1 LNDPVC
7 GRESLPQRKGNI
19 MKARL
24 QKILSARGVASR
36 RKAEEMIQA
45 GLVTVN
51 GTLARLGDTADP
63 ESDEILVGGKPL
75 PKQESYIYILLHKP
89 RGYVTTLSDEK
100 GRPNAAQLVADCGTR
115 VYPVG
120 RLDMDSEGL
129 LLFTNDGDFANRLMH
144 PKQEIK
150 KTYEV
155 WVTGYHPG
163 SEIQLGKSITLDG
176 YTIRPPK
183 VKLLRADGQ
192 KAKFLVTIHEG
203 RNRQV
208 RRMCEAAGMYCTRLR
223 RIQEGRLSLGDL
235 PLGKWRYLTPE
246 EVAAL
251 K

>member
-1 LNDPVC
+1 
-7 GRESLPQRKGNI
+7 
-19 MKARL
+19 MKERL

-36 RKAEEMIQA
+36 RKAEEMLRQ
-45 GLVTVN
+45 GQVSVN
-51 GTLARLGDTADP
+51 GTVAQLGDSADP
-63 ESDEILVGGKPL
+63 DADEIRINGQLL
-75 PKQESYIYILLHKP
+75 PKQEQYIYLMLNKP

-129 LLFTNDGDFANRLMH
+129 LLFTNDGSFANALMH
-144 PKQEIK
+144 PKHEVK
-150 KTYEV
+150 KTYDL

-163 SEIQLGKSITLDG
+163 GEVQLSRPITLDG

-183 VKLLRADGQ
+183 VRLIWAEGQ
-192 KAKFLVTIHEG
+192 KAKFQVTIHEG

-208 RRMCEAAGMYCTRLR
+208 RRMCEAAGMHCTRLR
-223 RIQEGRLSLGDL
+223 RVREGSLSLGEL
-235 PLGKWRYLTPE
+235 PLGKWRHLTAQ
-246 EVAAL
+246 EVDEL

>member
-1 LNDPVC
+1 MA
-7 GRESLPQRKGNI
+7 E
-19 MKARL
+19 RL
-24 QKILSARGVASR
+24 QKILSARGIASR
-36 RKAEEMIQA
+36 RKAEELISQ

-51 GTLARLGDTADP
+51 GRIASLGDAADADT
-63 ESDEILVGGKPL
+63 DEILVAGKPL
-75 PKQESYIYILLHKP
+75 PRQESFVYILLNKP

-129 LLFTNDGDFANRLMH
+129 LLFTNDGAFANDLMH
-144 PKQEIK
+144 PKHEVK

-155 WVTGYHPG
+155 WVTGYVPG
-163 SEIQLGKSITLDG
+163 CEVRLSQPITLDG
-176 YTIRPPK
+176 YTIRPPR
-183 VKLLRADGQ
+183 VSLIRAEGR
-192 KAKFLVTIHEG
+192 KAKFTVTIHEG

-208 RRMCEAAGMYCTRLR
+208 RRMCEAAGMTCTRLR
-223 RIQEGRLSLGDL
+223 RVKEGTLSLGSL